1 MKKIFTLLVI
11 IFLSQISLG
20 QEKVYFP
27 GFEAINV
34 HAKYQYISS
43 KLFHNY
49 VTEQNK
55 YSIVLPDNLKK
66 GEEYIESKSET
77 QQQAKAL
84 KTPYYILADMSA
96 MGNLL
101 IVQMKMYNTSTNELF
116 WTDVVKA
123 DKIEDLDPVLN
134 TLAKNL
140 GISESHLK
148 TDNIYN
154 VTNYKSKLLNKKN
167 ASDSW
172 GITLG
177 GGTLFAKDIKS
188 AGQSGFGVLKSY
200 DMRNLILDLK
210 AELYFGDYQNNST
223 RIGMNILIPHSEK
236 DHSLVYGGGL
246 YYGGTQFE
254 LKNDNNF
261 YEYDVR
267 KSGLEIEGNIGYL
280 INRTSSVQLRLMA
293 SPFYNFYKV
302 RNNSVAGVRFG
313 LIATF

>member
-27 GFEAINV
+27 GFETINV
-34 HAKYQYISS
+34 HTKYQYISS

-49 VTEQNK
+49 VAEQNK

-66 GEEYIESKSET
+66 GEEYIESKNET

-84 KTPYYILADMSA
+84 KTTYYILADMSA

-140 GISESHLK
+140 GISEPNQK

-154 VTNYKSKLLNKKN
+154 VTNYKSKNLNRKLAN
-167 ASDSW
+167 DSW
-172 GITLG
+172 GIILG

-188 AGQSGFGVLKSY
+188 AGQSGFGVVKSY
-200 DMRNLILDLK
+200 DMRDLILDLK
-210 AELYFGDYQNNST
+210 AELYFGDQNNRSS
-223 RIGMNILIPHSEK
+223 RIGMNVLIPHSEK
-236 DHSLVYGGGL
+236 DQTLVYGGGF
-246 YYGGTQFE
+246 YYGGTEFS
-254 LKNDNNF
+254 LDNTQGSYSNSN
-261 YEYDVR
+261 
-267 KSGLEIEGNIGYL
+267 SGLELEGNIGYIL
-280 INRTSSVQLRLMA
+280 NRTSSVQIRLMA
-293 SPFYNFYKV
+293 SPFFNFYKV
-302 RNNSVAGVRFG
+302 NGTSVSGIRFG
-313 LIATF
+313 LMATF